1 MATPWTLERRQ
12 RQAEL
17 IRQWQPW
24 ASSTGPKTTEGKARS
39 SRNAY
44 KGGYLQE
51 LRALNRE
58 LRAELAAMRR
68 LNALARK

>member
-1 MATPWTLERRQ
+1 MATSWTPERRQ

-24 ASSTGPKTTEGKARS
+24 KSSTGPNTAEGKARS
-39 SRNAY
+39 ARNAY
-44 KGGYLQE
+44 KGGFLQE

-58 LRAELAAMRR
+58 LRAELAQMRKM
-68 LNALARK
+68 NALARK